1 MHPAAPLVVVP
12 VVPRAWVVLGVPKL
26 LQVAVPHAVEL
37 VAKAPEEH
45 GGLVAQLADLRGER
59 GDDLVPLL
67 LGVHRRLCRA
77 ALRPAGALVGIGAA
91 RGVALA
97 GSRVARARRTM

>member
-1 MHPAAPLVVVP
+1 MTTATIEPT
-12 VVPRAWVVLGVPKL
+12 RARAVLSNEDFKL
-26 LQVAVPHAVEL
+26 LQEAVPHAVEL